1 MKAKEENSMR
11 ENIDILRVYNLVDS
25 NGTKILLRLG
35 RLKGS
40 EDYLTDKGFRW
51 SFVGTK
57 IPMPVRNATWFNG
70 FPEATM
76 LNWLMDNGWH
86 PHTCVNMETG
96 KATVYELPKGNEDHE
111 GNEIPG
117 HVASGGKIALD
128 YAIKM
133 LCESGSVLR
142 AVQLYRYAHDPHCS
156 LKEAKDAV
164 DAIRFDTQA

>member
-1 MKAKEENSMR
+1 MEKINTLKCF
-11 ENIDILRVYNLVDS
+11 NLLDAD
-25 NGTKILLRLG
+25 GTKLRLYLGMLEDFREPG
-35 RLKGS
+35 RAYS
-40 EDYLTDKGFRW
+40 DTGFRW

-96 KATVYELPKGNEDHE
+96 KATVYELPKGNEDPK
-111 GNEIPG
+111 GNEIPS
-117 HVASGGKIALD
+117 HVISGGEAALD

-133 LCESGSVLR
+133 LCESGSVLK
-142 AVQLYRYAHDPHCS
+142 AVQLYRYAHNPHCS

-164 DAIRFDTQA
+164 DAIRFDTKA